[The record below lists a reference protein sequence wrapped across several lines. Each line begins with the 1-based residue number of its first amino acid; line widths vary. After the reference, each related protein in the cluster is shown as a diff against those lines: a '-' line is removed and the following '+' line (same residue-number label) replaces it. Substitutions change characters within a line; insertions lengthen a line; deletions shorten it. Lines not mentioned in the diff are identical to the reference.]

1 MATKVEFGF
10 NKDDSGEF
18 IYNDITSYVRSVSVN
33 RGKSSELSQYNA
45 GQCSVS
51 LNNHDRTFDPNYP
64 DSPYNSE
71 ILPAGGL
78 RVTVDDER
86 VFEGYINDWNLTYD
100 LSGDSLADI
109 TANDGFILFSNKAMT
124 AHTATSELSGSRIV
138 SVLNRA
144 EVDWPVN
151 KRQISVGG
159 TNLQAD
165 VVGDGTN
172 VLTYLQTVE
181 QSDPGRLFVDR
192 FGSLIFKDRNDALYD
207 TTFTFERQ
215 NLSPNPSFEDSAT
228 GWTIVSGTVTR
239 GTAGGG
245 APIEYTETDTTT
257 AGSAY
262 GNFNGVSYQ
271 NFNAEGNATYT
282 ASLYAKASSGTVN
295 ISFEGYQSIA
305 GSAYDL
311 SASATATLGT
321 AWERYSISW
330 ITEPDYIYGRIGVN
344 VTGGTAQ
351 IDAVL
356 IEKSP
361 LLGFYFDGDTKPTDT
376 DTETY
381 TVDWDS

>member
-10 NKDDSGEF
+10 NKDDAGEF

-45 GQCSVS
+45 GQCSVA
-51 LNNHDRTFDPNYP
+51 LNNHDRAFDPNYP
-64 DSPYNSE
+64 DSPYNAE

-100 LSGDSLADI
+100 LNGNSLAEI

-144 EVDWPVN
+144 EVDWPVS

-165 VVGDGTN
+165 VVSDGTN

-181 QSDPGRLFVDR
+181 QSDPGRLYVDR
-192 FGSLIFKDRNDALYD
+192 FGNLVFKDRNDALYD
-207 TTFTFERQ
+207 TTFTYDRQ
-215 NLSPNPSFEDSAT
+215 NLSTNPSFEDGTS

-245 APIEYTETDTTT
+245 ATIEYTETDSTT

-262 GNFNGVSYQ
+262 GNFTGSAYQ

-282 ASLYAKASSGTVN
+282 ASLYAKASAGTVN
-295 ISFEGYQSIA
+295 ISLDGYQSIA

-321 AWERYSISW
+321 AWTRYSITW
-330 ITEPDYIYGRIGVN
+330 ITEPDYIYGRVGVS

-351 IDAVL
+351 VDAVL
-356 IEKSP
+356 IEKNP
-361 LLGFYFDGDTKPTDT
+361 VLDFYFDGVTKPTDT
-376 DTETY
+376 ATETY
-381 TVDWDS
+381 TVSWDS